1 MKAWALSHKK
11 SILIL
16 LTVLVVITWGALV
29 AWWWIDKQNRKTDTH
44 TNTSSVQTAQTQT
57 TQSATDLPLKTV
69 DMTKLPVGDDRVS
82 TTAQSGY
89 VMRCGSGNGGEGGGA
104 QVNGPWIHGDTWDR
118 TAKVSVD
125 GSVNWPT
132 ANVSI
137 TLAGDVRKI
146 SGNGLPVGSATGTF
160 PIKSGTA
167 AYTYDRNPNR
177 IQAQTVQINITA
189 NPAAAAKPNCLGGGP
204 IGYMTN
210 GVALF
215 DGLDAEKRDA
225 PAHEIQDKCDGHPQI
240 SGMYHYHDLS
250 DCVPGAEENN
260 KLIGY
265 ALDGYGIF
273 SSKDARGSEYTN
285 ADLDAC
291 HGLTSQITWD
301 GKTVTMYHYVMTR
314 EFPYSLGCFHGTP
327 VTTR

>member
-11 SILIL
+11 SIIIILI
-16 LTVLVVITWGALV
+16 VLVIIAWGAV
-29 AWWWIDKQNRKTDTH
+29 AAWWWIDRQNKKTDTH
-44 TNTSSVQTAQTQT
+44 NNNSSVQTAQMPATQP
-57 TQSATDLPLKTV
+57 PLKTV
-69 DMTKLPVGDDRVS
+69 DMTKLPLGDNKVS
-82 TTAQSGY
+82 TTAQAGY
-89 VMRCGSGNGGEGGGA
+89 VMRCGNGNGGEAGGA
-104 QVNGPWIHGDTWDR
+104 QANGPWIHGSTWDK
-118 TAKVSVD
+118 TAKVQVD
-125 GSVNWPT
+125 GSVNWPS

-146 SGNGLPVGSATGTF
+146 SGNGLPAGSVTGIF

-177 IQAQTVQINITA
+177 IEAQTVQISL
-189 NPAAAAKPNCLGGGP
+189 PADPSAATKPNCLGGGP
-204 IGYMTN
+204 IGYMDN

-215 DGLDAEKRDA
+215 DGLDAEERDA
-225 PAHEIQDKCDGHPQI
+225 PAHEVQDKCDGHPQM

-273 SSKDARGSEYTN
+273 SSKDAKGNEYTN

-301 GKTVTMYHYVMTR
+301 GKTVNMYHYVMTR

-327 VTTR
+327 VVTARH